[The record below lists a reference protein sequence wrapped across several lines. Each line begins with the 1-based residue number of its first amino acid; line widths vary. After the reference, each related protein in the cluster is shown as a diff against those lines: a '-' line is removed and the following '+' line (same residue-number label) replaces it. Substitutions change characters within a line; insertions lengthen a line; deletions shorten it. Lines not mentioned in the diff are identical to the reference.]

1 MKKHPAFLPLAYAM
15 LCALFALI
23 VWVSVTPGSPQ
34 QFIAA
39 AAGLIGSIGFGIR
52 AYRLAPARID
62 RQP

>member
-34 QFIAA
+34 QLIA

-52 AYRLAPARID
+52 AYRLAPARIN
-62 RQP
+62 RQL